1 MKIIKFPQSCLL
13 VETNNKKI
21 LVDPGVIKYEDT
33 YFNIW
38 NSVDAILITHKH
50 GDHCNYDVLKNIKN
64 IPIYST
70 KEVKDTYPD
79 LNIKVVKANDEF
91 KMGNIKI
98 EVTKAI
104 HGYNPLLKTGKEVFE
119 NVGYIIDD
127 GKKRL
132 YISSDTI
139 CFNNDYKADVVFL
152 PITGYGVTMSAFEA
166 SLVAKDMGADLTII
180 SHLDNDFY
188 PVNLEEALLTFDKNN
203 SNFKILEIGEAIEI

>member
-33 YFNIW
+33 YFDIW

-64 IPIYST
+64 IPMYST
-70 KEVKDTYPD
+70 KEVKDTYKD
-79 LNIKVVKANDEF
+79 LNITVVKAEDKF
-91 KMGNIKI
+91 KIGDTKI

-127 GKKRL
+127 SKKRL

-152 PITGYGVTMSAFEA
+152 PITGYGLTMGAFES
-166 SLVAKDMGADLTII
+166 SLVAKDMGANLTII

>member
-50 GDHCNYDVLKNIKN
+50 GDHCNYDVLKNIKS

-70 KEVKDTYPD
+70 KEVKDTYSD
-79 LNIKVVKANDEF
+79 LNITIIKANDEF

-152 PITGYGVTMSAFEA
+152 PITGYGVTMGAFEA